1 MAKMKRPIG
10 DLVSGKIGNV
20 VFVNIKNKSYV
31 RAAPIRKKDNWSEQQ
46 ILYRQ
51 RMSKIAKLWR
61 SIQSEPMKQI
71 WNQVSTEMNGYAS
84 FIKAN
89 MSALEIDGTLIDPC
103 LLTVSDGK
111 LANPQLLKAESED
124 EFSDRIK
131 VSWQNDK
138 NSKKERLEDSL
149 WAITLTGDHFS
160 PLTDTG
166 LKRGDQ
172 SGSFTLPRA
181 PYEMEGKLTL
191 FLLMRSTDNTQ
202 VSKSISFAMG
212 LN

>member
-31 RAAPIRKKDNWSEQQ
+31 RSAPTRKKDGWSEQQ

-51 RMSKIAKLWR
+51 RLGKIAKLWR
-61 SIQSEPMKQI
+61 SIASEPVKQA

-84 FIKAN
+84 FVKAN
-89 MSALEIDGTLIDPC
+89 MPALEIDGKLIDPA
-103 LLTVSDGK
+103 LLTVTEGK
-111 LANPQLLKAESED
+111 LVNPQLLKAERED
-124 EFSDRIK
+124 QFPGRVK

-138 NSKKERLEDSL
+138 NSKKERLEDAL
-149 WAITLTGDHFS
+149 MALTFADNHFS

-166 LKRGDQ
+166 IKRGDQ
-172 SGSFTLPRA
+172 SGSFTLPL
-181 PYEMEGKLTL
+181 PYPDTAGKLTL
-191 FLLMRSTDNTQ
+191 FLFMKSNDNSQ
-202 VSKSISFAMG
+202 VSRSISFGM
-212 LN
+212 N